1 MINKL
6 IVNFCTLFNL
16 GFIKFMP
23 GTIGS
28 LVSLPLGYITIKF
41 FGFWTFILI
50 IILLILVSYFAV
62 SKYLLSNKSKDPNS
76 KDIEDHLSSKI
87 GMKVFLNNKK
97 NNTGTLIFEYK
108 GVDQLDRLINI
119 IKENY

>member
-1 MINKL
+1 MGL
-6 IVNFCTLFNL
+6 H
-16 GFIKFMP
+16 
-23 GTIGS
+23 
-28 LVSLPLGYITIKF
+28 PLDADK
-41 FGFWTFILI
+41 W
-50 IILLILVSYFAV
+50 
-62 SKYLLSNKSKDPNS
+62 DDNS
-76 KDIEDHLSSKI
+76 IDIENQLSSKI